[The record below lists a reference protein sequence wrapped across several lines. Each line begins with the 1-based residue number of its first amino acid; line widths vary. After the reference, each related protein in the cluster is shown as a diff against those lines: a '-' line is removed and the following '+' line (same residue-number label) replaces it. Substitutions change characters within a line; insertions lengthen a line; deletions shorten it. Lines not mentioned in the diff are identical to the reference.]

1 MKKLISVLLTICMLV
16 LAMGMAAAEE
26 TIYNNG
32 EAPNVVR
39 IEGGIASVKDVQDAV
54 VAVIPD
60 DGQLKVVNVGDRD
73 EQNPEIET
81 LLNAALDTFLESEY
95 VVTDLFYVEI
105 PEAYADYLAAGGA
118 VEMIFEPLI
127 LRDDVELMVL
137 KSEDGINW
145 VEDTEAVVNNDGTVT
160 VQCDKNGLVAFVI
173 VPGGFAVVD
182 KPDTTLTETN
192 PKFTPSVTGKPDP
205 KLVEIEVEGET
216 GVAVITDADGEVL
229 DVITD
234 LNTVVVTSLFERVY
248 NPDVVTYEHLQAAYD
263 MICAAPDLGALAD
276 ETEEGTLADEIAS
289 HLEGTGL
296 TSADMT
302 VSDLFKVTVYG
313 GQDQFG
319 GETGK
324 RIEVTLDR
332 TFRQDEIVMV
342 LGAVDTDHWTVLDDQ
357 YVTINED
364 GTLTLSL
371 EEPGVYALLVERLDA
386 DMDAEG
392 AVMAP

>member
-39 IEGGIASVKDVQDAV
+39 IEGGIASVKDAQDAV

-60 DGQLKVVNVGDRD
+60 DGQLKVVYVGDRD

-145 VEDTEAVVNNDGTVT
+145 VEDTEVVDNNDGTVT

-182 KPDTTLTETN
+182 KPDTTLPETN
-192 PKFTPSVTGKPDP
+192 PNFTPSVTGKPDP

-263 MICAAPDLGALAD
+263 MICTAPDLGALAD

-324 RIEVTLDR
+324 HIEVTLDR

-342 LGAVDTDHWTVLDDQ
+342 LCAVDTDHWTVLDDQ

>member
-1 MKKLISVLLTICMLV
+1 MKKLISVLLTICMLA
-16 LAMGMAAAEE
+16 LTMGLAAAEE

-32 EAPNVVR
+32 EAPGAVG
-39 IEGGIASVKDVQDAV
+39 IEGGIAAVKDAQDAV
-54 VAVIPD
+54 VVVIPD
-60 DGQLKVVNVGDRD
+60 DGQLKVVYVGDRD
-73 EQNPEIET
+73 EQSADIQE
-81 LLNAALDTFLESEY
+81 LLNKALDTFLVSEF

-105 PEAYADYLAAGGA
+105 PEAYASYLAEGGV

-127 LRDDVELMVL
+127 LRDDVELMVMT
-137 KSEDGINW
+137 SVDGVNW
-145 VEDTEAVVNNDGTVT
+145 EEHPTAVVNNDATVT
-160 VQCDKNGLVAFVI
+160 VKLDRNSLVAFVI
-173 VPGGFAVVD
+173 VPNGLGGAD
-182 KPDTTLTETN
+182 KADTTQVETN
-192 PKFTPSVTGKPDP
+192 PNFTPSVTGKPDP
-205 KLVEIEVEGET
+205 KLVEVEVEGET
-216 GVAVITDADGEVL
+216 GVAVITDENGEVL

-263 MICAAPDLGALAD
+263 MICEVADLGALAD
-276 ETEEGTLADEIAS
+276 ETEEGTLADEMADY
-289 HLEGTGL
+289 LAGTGL

-313 GQDQFG
+313 SQAQFG

-342 LGAVDTDHWTVLDDQ
+342 LCAVDTEHWTVLDDA

-371 EEPGVYALLVERLDA
+371 ESQGVFALLVESLDA
-386 DMDAEG
+386 NVDAAD

>member
-16 LAMGMAAAEE
+16 LAMGMTAAEE

-39 IEGGIASVKDVQDAV
+39 IEGGIASVKDAQDAV

-60 DGQLKVVNVGDRD
+60 DGQLKVVYVGDRD
-73 EQNPEIET
+73 EQNPEIEA

-145 VEDTEAVVNNDGTVT
+145 GEDTEAVVNNDGTVT

-182 KPDTTLTETN
+182 KPDATLTETN
-192 PKFTPSVTGKPDP
+192 PNFTPSVTGKPDP

-342 LGAVDTDHWTVLDDQ
+342 LCAVDTDHWTVLDDR

-371 EEPGVYALLVERLDA
+371 EKPGVYALLVERLDA

>member
-16 LAMGMAAAEE
+16 LAMGMATAEE

-39 IEGGIASVKDVQDAV
+39 IEGGIASVKDAQDAV

-60 DGQLKVVNVGDRD
+60 DGQLKVVYVGDRD
-73 EQNPEIET
+73 EQNPEIEA

-105 PEAYADYLAAGGA
+105 PEAYADDLAAGGA

-192 PKFTPSVTGKPDP
+192 PNFTPSVTGKPDP

-276 ETEEGTLADEIAS
+276 ETEEETLADEIAS

-342 LGAVDTDHWTVLDDQ
+342 LCAVDTDHWTVLDDQ